1 MSFFVDKYLGLKI
14 KTRIYLLGVCYSLC
28 IIFAVGAGRSLPLS
42 YAIGATALFVVG
54 GAFFCGLLFWSVNDA
69 LQRILGYLKEM
80 TDGNLRQNISAKRNN
95 EISAIIRS
103 IATLQTAMQT
113 MISGIRQT
121 TDSVASASDR
131 LRQTAETIAE
141 GTGSA
146 ASQSDAV
153 SQSADGM
160 ASVSSEIACSCDTMS
175 AMATEAEQ
183 VSREGERIISGMS
196 VVMGSIEGVM
206 TETTSAVKNL
216 GDTSN
221 QIGDILSTI
230 GDIADQT
237 NLLALNAAI
246 EAARAGDQG
255 RGFAVVA
262 DEVRHLAER
271 TATATREI
279 QGIITA
285 LQRDVRAVVGS
296 MEQSVG
302 SVHEGGEGV
311 RLSCEAISSIRE
323 KICELLSQVSHV
335 ASASA
340 QQSNSTVAISDS
352 MHGITSVIREA
363 AQGADE
369 TKIAAAQ
376 MASSSSELQQ
386 MVSKFRIN

>member
-1 MSFFVDKYLGLKI
+1 MNFFLDRYLALKI
-14 KTRIYLLGVCYSLC
+14 KTRIYLLCTCYSFC
-28 IIFAVGAGRSLPLS
+28 IIFGVGAGRSLPLTYS
-42 YAIGATALFVVG
+42 ILTTALFVVA
-54 GAFFCGLLFWSVNDA
+54 GAFFGGLLFWSVNDA

-80 TDGNLRQNISAKRNN
+80 TDGNLRQTISAKRNN

-103 IATLQTAMQT
+103 IATLQTAMQS

-131 LRQTAETIAE
+131 LRQTAETIAD

-175 AMATEAEQ
+175 AMASEAEQ

-216 GDTSN
+216 GATSN

-271 TATATREI
+271 TTTATREI
-279 QGIITA
+279 QSIITA

-296 MEQSVG
+296 MEQSAG

-311 RLSCEAISSIRE
+311 RQSCDAIVTIRE

-335 ASASA
+335 ASAAA
-340 QQSNSTVAISDS
+340 QQSSSTVAISDS

-369 TKIAAAQ
+369 TKAAAAQ
-376 MASSSSELQQ
+376 MASSSAELQQ

>member
-1 MSFFVDKYLGLKI
+1 MNFFLDKYLGLKI
-14 KTRIYLLGVCYSLC
+14 KTRIYLLCACYSFC
-28 IIFAVGAGRSLPLS
+28 IIFGVGAGRSLPLTYS
-42 YAIGATALFVVG
+42 ILTTALFVVA
-54 GAFFCGLLFWSVNDA
+54 GAFFGGLLFWSVNDA

-80 TDGNLRQNISAKRNN
+80 TDGNLRQTIAAKRNN

-113 MISGIRQT
+113 MISGIRHT
-121 TDSVASASDR
+121 TDSVASASER
-131 LRQTAETIAE
+131 LRQTAESIAD

-160 ASVSSEIACSCDTMS
+160 ASVSSEIASSCDTMS

-183 VSREGERIISGMS
+183 VSKEGERIISGMS

-230 GDIADQT
+230 SDIADQT

-246 EAARAGDQG
+246 EAARAGEQG

-271 TATATREI
+271 TTSATREI
-279 QGIITA
+279 QSIITA

-296 MEQSVG
+296 MEQSAG

-311 RLSCEAISSIRE
+311 RLSCEAIGSIRE
-323 KICELLSQVSHV
+323 KIGELLSQVSHV
-335 ASASA
+335 ASAAA
-340 QQSNSTVAISDS
+340 QQSSSTVAISDS

-363 AQGADE
+363 AHGADE
-369 TKIAAAQ
+369 TRNAAAQ
-376 MASSSSELQQ
+376 MAASSTELQQ

>member
-1 MSFFVDKYLGLKI
+1 MNFILDRYLALKI
-14 KTRIYLLGVCYSLC
+14 KTRIYLLCACYSLC
-28 IIFAVGAGRSLPLS
+28 IILGVGAGRSLPLTYS
-42 YAIGATALFVVG
+42 ILTTALFVVA
-54 GAFFCGLLFWSVNDA
+54 GAFFGGLLFWSVNDA

-80 TDGNLRQNISAKRNN
+80 TDGNLRQTISAKRNN

-103 IATLQTAMQT
+103 IGTLQTAMQT
-113 MISGIRQT
+113 MISGIRHT
-121 TDSVASASDR
+121 TDSVATASDR
-131 LRQTAETIAE
+131 LRQTAETIAD

-146 ASQSDAV
+146 ATQSDAV

-216 GDTSN
+216 GATSN

-296 MEQSVG
+296 MEQSAG

-311 RLSCEAISSIRE
+311 RLSCEAISTIRE

-335 ASASA
+335 ASAAA
-340 QQSNSTVAISDS
+340 QQSSSTVAISDS

-376 MASSSSELQQ
+376 MASSSAELQQ

>member
-1 MSFFVDKYLGLKI
+1 MNFILDRYLALKI
-14 KTRIYLLGVCYSLC
+14 KTRIYLLCFCYSLC
-28 IIFAVGAGRSLPLS
+28 IIFGVGAGRSLPLTYS
-42 YAIGATALFVVG
+42 ILTTALFVAA
-54 GAFFCGLLFWSVNDA
+54 GAFFGGLLFWSVNDA

-80 TDGNLRQNISAKRNN
+80 TEGNLRQTISAKRNN

-103 IATLQTAMQT
+103 IGTLQTAMQG

-121 TDSVASASDR
+121 TDSVAAASDR
-131 LRQTAETIAE
+131 LRQTAETIAD

-146 ASQSDAV
+146 AAQSDAV

-183 VSREGERIISGMS
+183 VSKEGERIISGMS

-216 GDTSN
+216 GATSN

-296 MEQSVG
+296 MEQSAG

-311 RLSCEAISSIRE
+311 RQSCEAIVTIRE
-323 KICELLSQVSHV
+323 KICELLGQVSHV
-335 ASASA
+335 ASAAA
-340 QQSNSTVAISDS
+340 QQSSSTVAISDS

-376 MASSSSELQQ
+376 MASSSAELQQ

>member
-1 MSFFVDKYLGLKI
+1 MNFFLDRYLRLKI
-14 KTRIYLLGVCYSLC
+14 KTRIYLLCACYSLC
-28 IIFAVGAGRSLPLS
+28 IICGVGAGRSLPLTYS
-42 YAIGATALFVVG
+42 ILTTALFVIA
-54 GAFFCGLLFWSVNDA
+54 GAFFGGLLFWSVNDA
-69 LQRILGYLKEM
+69 LQRIQGFLKEM
-80 TDGNLRQNISAKRNN
+80 TDGNLRQNISAKRDN
-95 EISAIIRS
+95 EISAIIRA
-103 IATLQTAMQT
+103 IGTLQAAMQT
-113 MISGIRQT
+113 MITGIRQT
-121 TDSVASASDR
+121 TDGVASASDR
-131 LRQTAETIAE
+131 LRQTAENIAD

-160 ASVSSEIACSCDTMS
+160 ASVSSEISCSCDTMS

-216 GDTSN
+216 GTTSN

-230 GDIADQT
+230 SDIADQT

-271 TATATREI
+271 TASATREI

-296 MEQSVG
+296 MEQSAG
-302 SVHEGGEGV
+302 SVNEGGEGV
-311 RLSCEAISSIRE
+311 RLSCVAISSIRE
-323 KICELLSQVSHV
+323 KIGELLGQVSHV
-335 ASASA
+335 ASAAA
-340 QQSNSTVAISDS
+340 QQSSSTVAISDS
-352 MHGITSVIREA
+352 MRGITSVIREA
-363 AQGADE
+363 AHGAEE
-369 TKIAAAQ
+369 TKGAAAQ
-376 MASSSSELQQ
+376 MAASSTELQQ